1 MKKKILIFLLMI
13 LILIIIIETIFVV
26 KNTNKPSTA
35 YTYLFFN
42 SPGND
47 DELKNVGIIYTFDEN
62 NICIDERLLWD
73 FANEEIAKENYEN
86 WKEIGYKNLEINSN
100 KVSFNATN
108 HNGLTK
114 EEIKDNSTDSFID
127 F

>member
-114 EEIKDNSTDSFID
+114 EEIKGNSTDSFID

>member
-13 LILIIIIETIFVV
+13 LILVIIIETIFVI
-26 KNTNKPSTA
+26 KNTNKLSAA

-42 SPGND
+42 SPGSD

-62 NICIDERLLWD
+62 NICIDERLLWE
-73 FANEEIAKENYEN
+73 FANEEIAKENYES
-86 WKEIGYKNLEINSN
+86 WKEIGYKNLEINSK

-114 EEIKDNSTDSFID
+114 EEIKGNNPESFIEY
-127 F
+127 

>member
-13 LILIIIIETIFVV
+13 LILVIIIETIFVI
-26 KNTNKPSTA
+26 KNTNKLSAA

-42 SPGND
+42 SPGSDN
-47 DELKNVGIIYTFDEN
+47 ELKNVGIIYTFNEN
-62 NICIDERLLWD
+62 NICIDERLLWE
-73 FANEEIAKENYEN
+73 FANEEIAKENYES